1 MAKQH
6 DGVSLAT
13 AAAALLV
20 SSAAISPKAVDAAEP
35 ASTPVKVSL
44 CQGLHSCHGESACKG
59 YGNDV
64 GAGQNNCG
72 GMGFVSFSS
81 GKAEFSAQLCEKLG
95 GTQVA
100 AKAIS
105 VEANTASDDAIKVTY
120 CDDVFSCGG
129 YSACKGNSNANCAG
143 KNGCGGEGYV
153 GISTGKVALSEKLC
167 EKLGGTVIKKL

>member
-20 SSAAISPKAVDAAEP
+20 SSAAISPKVVDAAE
-35 ASTPVKVSL
+35 SENTPVKVSL
-44 CQGLHSCHGESACKG
+44 CQGLHGCHGESACKG
-59 YGNDV
+59 FGNDK
-64 GAGQNNCG
+64 GAGENSCG

-81 GKAEFSAQLCEKLG
+81 GKAEFSKSLCEKLG

-100 AKAIS
+100 AKTIKS
-105 VEANTASDDAIKVTY
+105 ELVTNDAVKLTY

-129 YSACKGNSNANCAG
+129 YSACKGNGNANCAG
-143 KNGCGGEGYV
+143 KNGCGGEGFV
-153 GISTGKVALSEKLC
+153 GVSTGKIALSERLC
-167 EKLGGTVIKKL
+167 EKLGGSVIKNL